1 MKIII
6 VDDHPFVRQGIK
18 VILSG
23 IDGFDVA
30 GEAGSADEAM
40 KVLNKENIDLAVVD
54 LSLKGNTNGLELIKA
69 LKERFPNVRT
79 LAVSMHDENVYA
91 ERAIRAGALGYVMK
105 GEDPEILI
113 DAIRKVSEG
122 QIAVSKEVSDKIMNK
137 FFHGASNIEVLPVD
151 LFSNRELEVF
161 EMIGNGFSTSEIAA
175 KLALKIS
182 TIETYRANIKEKLDI
197 RNAAELT
204 KTAVQWVLEKNRV

>member
-1 MKIII
+1 MRIAI
-6 VDDHPFVRQGIK
+6 VDDHPFVRKGIK

-23 IDGFDVA
+23 I
-30 GEAGSADEAM
+30 GEYNVIFESDEASDALKKLNHE
-40 KVLNKENIDLAVVD
+40 KVDIMIVD
-54 LSLKGNTNGLELIKA
+54 LSLKGSINGLDLIKA
-69 LKERFPNVRT
+69 VKERFPSIKT

-91 ERAIRAGALGYVMK
+91 ERAIRAGALGYIMK
-105 GEDPEILI
+105 GEDPEILL
-113 DAIRKVSEG
+113 DAIKKVSDG
-122 QIAVSKEVSDKIMNK
+122 QIAVSKDVSDRIMNK

-161 EMIGNGFSTSEIAA
+161 EMIGNGFSTSEIAS
-175 KLALKIS
+175 KLALSVS

-197 RNAAELT
+197 KNAAELT